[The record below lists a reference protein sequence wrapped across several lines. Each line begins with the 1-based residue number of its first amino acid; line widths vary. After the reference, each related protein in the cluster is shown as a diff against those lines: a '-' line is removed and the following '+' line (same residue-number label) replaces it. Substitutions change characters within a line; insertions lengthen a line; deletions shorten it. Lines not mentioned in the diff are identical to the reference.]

1 MKFTVTDRYTFRWP
15 VKVKVPDQARPGQ
28 VNTQQFVMEFEALP
42 STTAAELD
50 AERNALATDE
60 ERAGFD
66 IEFLVRVSRDWDES
80 VVDEDGKPVPFT
92 PDRLRDL
99 LRQWG
104 FVRLAV
110 YRAYVEGMSGGEARL
125 GN

>member
-42 STTAAELD
+42 STRAAELD
-50 AERNALATDE
+50 AERNALATED
-60 ERAGFD
+60 ERAAFD
-66 IEFLVRVSRDWDES
+66 IDFLVKVSRDWDDS
-80 VVDEDGKPVPFT
+80 VVDEAGKPVPFAAET
-92 PDRLRDL
+92 LRDL

-104 FVRLAV
+104 FVRVAV
-110 YRAYVEGMSGGEARL
+110 YRAYLEGMSGGEARL